1 MIDIKLFYILLF
13 ITIVNCSGNKVS
25 NFHGT
30 KQLEKKYN
38 NIVINKSNKNDILK
52 IIGPPSTVSDF
63 DKNKWFYF
71 ERLKTNQSLFKLGT
85 QKIIENN
92 VLIVK
97 LNNFGILEEKKILN
111 LDNMNDLSYFKK
123 TTSKEFKSDNLM
135 YSVFSSLRE
144 KINAPTRNRKK

>member
-1 MIDIKLFYILLF
+1 MKFVYIILF
-13 ITIVNCSGNKVS
+13 IFIINCTGNKVS
-25 NFHGT
+25 NYHGA
-30 KQLEKKYN
+30 KSLASKYE
-38 NIVINKSNKNDILK
+38 NIYINKTNKNDLLK
-52 IIGPPSTVSDF
+52 IIGPPSTISDF

>member
-1 MIDIKLFYILLF
+1 MRIIYIILF
-13 ITIVNCSGNKVS
+13 IFIINCTGNKVS
-25 NFHGT
+25 NYHGA
-30 KQLEKKYN
+30 KSLASKYE
-38 NIVINKSNKNDILK
+38 NIYINKTNKNDLLK
-52 IIGPPSTVSDF
+52 IIGPPSTISDF

-111 LDNMNDLSYFKK
+111 LDKMNDLNYFKK

>member
-1 MIDIKLFYILLF
+1 MRIIYIILF
-13 ITIVNCSGNKVS
+13 IFIINCTGNKVS
-25 NFHGT
+25 NYHGT
-30 KQLEKKYN
+30 KSLVSKYE
-38 NIVINKSNKNDILK
+38 NIYVNKTNKNDLLK
-52 IIGPPSTVSDF
+52 IIGPPSTISDF

-111 LDNMNDLSYFKK
+111 LDKMNDLNYFKK

>member
-1 MIDIKLFYILLF
+1 MRFVYIILF
-13 ITIVNCSGNKVS
+13 IFIINCTGNKVS
-25 NFHGT
+25 NYHGA
-30 KQLEKKYN
+30 KSLASKYE
-38 NIVINKSNKNDILK
+38 NIYVNKTNKNDLLK
-52 IIGPPSTVSDF
+52 IIGPPSTISDF

>member
-1 MIDIKLFYILLF
+1 MRFVYIILF
-13 ITIVNCSGNKVS
+13 IFIINCTGNKVS
-25 NFHGT
+25 NYHGA
-30 KQLEKKYN
+30 KSLASKYE
-38 NIVINKSNKNDILK
+38 NIYINKTNKNDLLK
-52 IIGPPSTVSDF
+52 IIGPPSTISDF

-111 LDNMNDLSYFKK
+111 LDKMNDLNYFKK

>member
-1 MIDIKLFYILLF
+1 MRIIYIILF
-13 ITIVNCSGNKVS
+13 IFIINCTGNKVS
-25 NFHGT
+25 NYHGT
-30 KQLEKKYN
+30 KSLASKYE
-38 NIVINKSNKNDILK
+38 NIYVNKTNKNDLLK
-52 IIGPPSTVSDF
+52 IIGPPSTISDF

-111 LDNMNDLSYFKK
+111 LDKMNDLNYFKK

>member
-1 MIDIKLFYILLF
+1 MRFVYIILF
-13 ITIVNCSGNKVS
+13 IFIINCTGNKVS
-25 NFHGT
+25 NYHGA
-30 KQLEKKYN
+30 KSLASKYE
-38 NIVINKSNKNDILK
+38 NIYINKTNKNDLLK
-52 IIGPPSTVSDF
+52 IIGPPSTISDF
-63 DKNKWFYF
+63 NKNKWFYF

-111 LDNMNDLSYFKK
+111 LDKMNDLNYFKK